1 MKKRNYIMDFAIGL
15 FAIVMILFS
24 AKSLKFNNSKE
35 IKDTE
40 KQASGNPPAN
50 VVFSATNFST
60 EYGTLVGFPMVHG
73 YADATFGT
81 QTGFCLDA
89 TKEAPR
95 SNVTYSNPTAVNPSL
110 AYIVKDALD
119 KGIIGNVSNLTDTS
133 DINASGTTQI
143 KYYAY
148 QLAVHIL
155 NGQQGGTAGAF
166 DNIADSTQQQNAIDY
181 TVDLVNRARAY
192 NNSNPTVTFGGPYT
206 LNKVDGQSYYET
218 SAITVNSNTTGATIT
233 LSLEN
238 ALAGAGIYKDGVAV
252 TQVTAGDSITVRVP
266 ASSLTNQNQQFTI
279 KGDTTKTIYN
289 VYQYQPDDTQYQPIM
304 TPEYYETTVQGSGN
318 TTVQGKLD
326 EEPPVDPTYSITI
339 NKKDDSN
346 NMLAGATLA
355 LYNGDQLIEQWVST
369 TSAKTINDINAGTY
383 TIKEISAPN
392 GYTKS
397 QDLTITVD
405 ATHLTFDVIN
415 VAVPEEKG
423 SITVTKKDNNNQD
436 LAGAT
441 IKLYNQA
448 GTEVGSWTSSAAS
461 TSHTFTDLPV
471 GTYTLRETGTPVGY
485 MTANDITVNV
495 TNGNTASANF
505 INQPTSVTIK
515 KVDENNQPL
524 AGAHLQVLNNQG
536 TVVDEWDT
544 DTTGVHTISKL
555 AVGTYTIK
563 ETVAPNGY
571 VLKTSTQQFTVS
583 AGQATAEQV
592 FTNAKT
598 VVKVSKIDADTGALV
613 SGANLVIYD
622 ENGAQVA
629 NFISNGTIK
638 EITGLVPGNYT
649 LKETQAPDGYALNEN
664 AISFTVANNGQE
676 VEVSMQNN
684 KIVEVPS
691 TSSSISK
698 LLLIFGTL
706 LIIVGG
712 SFVYYYVKFPKVEQ

>member
-1 MKKRNYIMDFAIGL
+1 MKRKNYIMDFAIGL

-24 AKSLKFNNSKE
+24 AKSLKFNNAKE
-35 IKDTE
+35 IKDVE

-60 EYGTLVGFPMVHG
+60 EYGSLVGFPMIHG

-81 QTGFCLDA
+81 RTGFCLDA

-95 SNVTYSNPTAVNPSL
+95 SNVSYSNPTAVNASL

-119 KGIIGNVSNLTDTS
+119 KGIIGNVSNLTDTT
-133 DINASGTTQI
+133 DINAAGTTQI

-148 QLAVHIL
+148 QLAVHII
-155 NGQQGGTAGAF
+155 NGQQGGTTGAF

-192 NNSNPTVTFGGPYT
+192 NNANPTVTFGGPYT

-252 TQVTAGDSITVRVP
+252 TQVTAGDSVTVRVP
-266 ASSLTNQNQQFTI
+266 TSSLTNQNQQFTI
-279 KGDTTKTIYN
+279 KGDTSKTIYN
-289 VYQYQPDDTQYQPIM
+289 VYQYQPDDDQYQPIM

-318 TTVQGKLD
+318 ATVQGALVEK
-326 EEPPVDPTYSITI
+326 PVEPTYSITI
-339 NKKDDSN
+339 NKRDDSN

-355 LYNGDQLIEQWVST
+355 LYNGEELIESWVST
-369 TSAKTINDINAGTY
+369 TSAKTINNIKAGTY
-383 TIKEISAPN
+383 TIREINAPN

-397 QDLTITVD
+397 ADVAITVD

-415 VAVPEEKG
+415 TAVPEEKG

-441 IKLYNQA
+441 IKVFNQA
-448 GTEVGSWTSSAAS
+448 GTEVGSWTSSS
-461 TSHTFTDLPV
+461 SEPSHTFTDLPV
-471 GTYTLRETGTPVGY
+471 GSYTLRETSTPVGY
-485 MTANDITVNV
+485 MTANDITVTV
-495 TNGNTASANF
+495 TNGNTETANF

-536 TVVDEWDT
+536 TIVDEWDT
-544 DTTGVHTISKL
+544 DTTGVHTITKL

-571 VLKTSTQQFTVS
+571 VLKTSTQQFTIS

-598 VVKVSKIDADTGALV
+598 VVRVSKIDNDTGALV

-622 ENGAQVA
+622 ESGAQVA
-629 NFISNGTIK
+629 NFISNGTVK
-638 EITGLVPGNYT
+638 EINGLAPGNYT

-664 AISFTVANNGQE
+664 AVSFTVSDDGQA
-676 VEVSMQNN
+676 VEVTIANN
-684 KIVEVPS
+684 KIVDVPS

-698 LLLIFGTL
+698 LLMIFGTL

>member
-1 MKKRNYIMDFAIGL
+1 MKRKNYIMDFAIGL

-24 AKSLKFNNSKE
+24 AKSLKFNNAKE
-35 IKDTE
+35 IKDVE

-60 EYGTLVGFPMVHG
+60 EYGSLVGFPMIHG

-95 SNVTYSNPTAVNPSL
+95 SNVSYSNPTAVNASL

-119 KGIIGNVSNLTDTS
+119 KGIIGNVSNLTDTT
-133 DINASGTTQI
+133 DINALGTTQI

-148 QLAVHIL
+148 QLAVHII
-155 NGQQGGTAGAF
+155 NGQQGGTTGAF

-192 NNSNPTVTFGGPYT
+192 NNANPTVTFGGPYT

-238 ALAGAGIYKDGVAV
+238 ALAGAEIYKDGVAV
-252 TQVTAGDSITVRVP
+252 TQVTAGDSVTVRVP

-279 KGDTTKTIYN
+279 KGDTSKTIYN
-289 VYQYQPDDTQYQPIM
+289 VYQYQPDDSQYQPIM

-318 TTVQGKLD
+318 ATVQGVLV
-326 EEPPVDPTYSITI
+326 EEPVDPTYSITI
-339 NKKDDSN
+339 NKRDDSN

-355 LYNGDQLIEQWVST
+355 LYNGEELIESWVST
-369 TSAKTINDINAGTY
+369 TSAKTINNIKAGTY
-383 TIKEISAPN
+383 TIREINAPN

-397 QDLTITVD
+397 ADVAITVD

-415 VAVPEEKG
+415 TAVPEEKG

-441 IKLYNQA
+441 IKVFNQA
-448 GTEVGSWTSSAAS
+448 GTEVGSWTSSS
-461 TSHTFTDLPV
+461 SEPSHTFTDLPV
-471 GTYTLRETGTPVGY
+471 GSYTLRETGTPVGY
-485 MTANDITVNV
+485 MTANDITVTV
-495 TNGNTASANF
+495 TNGNTATANF
-505 INQPTSVTIK
+505 INQPTSVTIR

-544 DTTGVHTISKL
+544 DTTGVHTITKL

-571 VLKTSTQQFTVS
+571 VLKTSTQQFTIS

-598 VVKVSKIDADTGALV
+598 VVRVSKIDNDTGALV

-629 NFISNGTIK
+629 NFISNGTVK
-638 EITGLVPGNYT
+638 EINGLAPGNYT

-664 AISFTVANNGQE
+664 AVSFTVSDDGQA
-676 VEVSMQNN
+676 VEVTIANN
-684 KIVEVPS
+684 KIVDVPS

-698 LLLIFGTL
+698 LLMIFGTL

>member
-1 MKKRNYIMDFAIGL
+1 MKRKNYIMDFAIGL

-24 AKSLKFNNSKE
+24 AKSLKFNNAKE
-35 IKDTE
+35 IKDVE

-60 EYGTLVGFPMVHG
+60 EYGSLVGFPMIHG

-95 SNVTYSNPTAVNPSL
+95 SNVSYSNPTAVNASL

-119 KGIIGNVSNLTDTS
+119 KGIIGNVSNLTDTT
-133 DINASGTTQI
+133 DISAAGTTQI

-148 QLAVHIL
+148 QLAVHII
-155 NGQQGGTAGAF
+155 NGQQGGTTGAF

-192 NNSNPTVTFGGPYT
+192 NNANPTVTFGGPYT

-252 TQVTAGDSITVRVP
+252 TQVTAGDSVTVRVP

-279 KGDTTKTIYN
+279 KGDTSKTIYN
-289 VYQYQPDDTQYQPIM
+289 VYQYQPDDDQYQPIM

-318 TTVQGKLD
+318 ATVQGVLV
-326 EEPPVDPTYSITI
+326 EEPVDPTYSITI

-355 LYNGDQLIEQWVST
+355 LYNGEELIESWVST
-369 TSAKTINDINAGTY
+369 TSAKTINNIKAGTY
-383 TIKEISAPN
+383 TIREISAPN

-397 QDLTITVD
+397 ADVAITVD

-415 VAVPEEKG
+415 TAVPEEKG

-441 IKLYNQA
+441 IKVFNQA
-448 GTEVGSWTSSAAS
+448 GTEVGSWTSSS
-461 TSHTFTDLPV
+461 SEPSHTFTDLPV
-471 GTYTLRETGTPVGY
+471 GSYTLRETGTPVGY
-485 MTANDITVNV
+485 MTANDITVTV
-495 TNGNTASANF
+495 TNGNTETANF
-505 INQPTSVTIK
+505 INQPTSVTIR

-544 DTTGVHTISKL
+544 DTTGVHTITKL

-571 VLKTSTQQFTVS
+571 VLKTSTQQFTIS

-598 VVKVSKIDADTGALV
+598 VVRVSKIDNDTGALV

-629 NFISNGTIK
+629 NFISNGTVK
-638 EITGLVPGNYT
+638 EINGLAPGNYT

-664 AISFTVANNGQE
+664 AVSFTVSDDGQA
-676 VEVSMQNN
+676 VEVTIANN
-684 KIVEVPS
+684 KIVDVPS

-698 LLLIFGTL
+698 LLMIFGTL